1 MFRKRRLDQQ
11 HASRLFQEHP
21 PPLATVLAGIDRDDL
36 PMQRAVGV
44 FLTDQLPGRLN
55 RPSQLSKPGQPTP
68 KCAVC
73 QRCPSPRQRMLL
85 SIVINERSPVPADC
99 LAIGLSTAQEVL
111 RLTEQRLADKLFVT
125 QSERGGSR

>member
-11 HASRLFQEHP
+11 HASRLFQDDP
-21 PPLATVLAGIDRDDL
+21 PSLATVLAGIDRDDL
-36 PMQRAVGV
+36 PMQPALGI
-44 FLTDQLPGRLN
+44 FLADQLPGGLHRP
-55 RPSQLSKPGQPTP
+55 RQPSQPGQPTP

-85 SIVINERSPVPADC
+85 SIVVHERSLVPTDC

-111 RLTEQRLADKLFVT
+111 RLIEQRLADKLFVT
-125 QSERGGSR
+125 QSERVGSR